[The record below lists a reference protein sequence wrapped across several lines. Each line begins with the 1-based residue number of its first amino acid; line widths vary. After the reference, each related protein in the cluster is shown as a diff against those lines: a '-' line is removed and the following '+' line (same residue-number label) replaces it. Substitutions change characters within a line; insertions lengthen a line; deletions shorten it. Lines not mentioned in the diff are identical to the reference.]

1 MQRAIRYEVT
11 VPGNLLSTMGDQWP
25 LIGSCKFRPSERLF
39 SNA

>member
-1 MQRAIRYEVT
+1 MQLAIRYEVT